1 MYYIIVNYICQY
13 KEMIMKRDY
22 TNPKWDKVYEG
33 LLKDPSELSFSTLI
47 HISIFSTLSIK
58 NSIATFLQILRTHHL
73 RVFACDVS
81 NSFWE
86 RAGNR
91 LDFAFFCAILK

>member
-33 LLKDPSELSFSTLI
+33 LLKDPSELSFCFKYGDNNYVG
-47 HISIFSTLSIK
+47 FSHEDLM
-58 NSIATFLQILRTHHL
+58 
-73 RVFACDVS
+73 
-81 NSFWE
+81 
-86 RAGNR
+86 
-91 LDFAFFCAILK
+91 